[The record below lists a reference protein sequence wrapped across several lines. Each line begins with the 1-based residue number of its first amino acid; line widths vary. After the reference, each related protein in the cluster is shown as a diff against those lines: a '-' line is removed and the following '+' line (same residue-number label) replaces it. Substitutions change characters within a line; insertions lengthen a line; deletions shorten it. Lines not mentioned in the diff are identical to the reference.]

1 MSANTSRVRHISTTS
16 QDMPFPVAASIRRQH
31 KAYNASD
38 TPNFAGVPLWSARYP
53 DTNKRR
59 VASTLAGAGAEAV
72 LAASSADS
80 AVSYDTPDHFKIS
93 HVPVNKRVY
102 LQDTNDIWAASYRN
116 LSTDDDKDSAVSAD
130 APPHWVRLVIVL
142 R

>member
-72 LAASSADS
+72 LAASSADIRLKP
-80 AVSYDTPDHFKIS
+80 AVRYTSPLLW
-93 HVPVNKRVY
+93 PMP
-102 LQDTNDIWAASYRN
+102 
-116 LSTDDDKDSAVSAD
+116 LSLACALRHPPIDLPPSEMGCDAVT
-130 APPHWVRLVIVL
+130 VT
-142 R
+142 